1 MNLFF
6 KDRETYLMM
15 DGFMGEKIILEQ
27 GVPQGD
33 VLSPYIFNI
42 AVEFLLMKISNTSSI
57 EGIKFAR
64 NECRAETYA
73 DDTTIIIKR
82 TEANLRNLVKIIQD
96 FAKISGLRA
105 NLDRTSVTPLGENFS
120 IASED
125 QICRDLKLKWVT
137 EFTLLGITFDSRLQ
151 NLYQN
156 FEVKI
161 LKVESM
167 IEKYRNAE

>member
-1 MNLFF
+1 MTASGGLQS
-6 KDRETYLMM
+6 DATLAVYE
-15 DGFMGEKIILEQ
+15 E
-27 GVPQGD
+27 D
-33 VLSPYIFNI
+33 V
-42 AVEFLLMKISNTSSI
+42 V
-57 EGIKFAR
+57 
-64 NECRAETYA
+64 TYA

-105 NLDRTSVTPLGENFS
+105 NLDKTSVTPLGENFS

-137 EFTLLGITFDSRLQ
+137 EFALLGITFDSRLQ

-167 IEKYRNAE
+167 IEKWKRRNLTLSGRVAIAKSLLLSQFVYLLTVLDANTSSICQRIQFMKSTK

>member
-1 MNLFF
+1 
-6 KDRETYLMM
+6 MM
-15 DGFMGEKIILEQ
+15 DGFMGEKITLEQ

-64 NECRAETYA
+64 NECRAKTYA

-82 TEANLRNLVKIIQD
+82 TESNLRNLVKIIQD

-105 NLDRTSVTPLGENFS
+105 NLDKTSVTPLGENFS

-125 QICRDLKLKWVT
+125 QICRDLKLKW
-137 EFTLLGITFDSRLQ
+137 LGK
-151 NLYQN
+151 
-156 FEVKI
+156 E
-161 LKVESM
+161 
-167 IEKYRNAE
+167 NAKLTVF